1 MSIFTASGP
10 SPLFFDMKRLN
21 CLPVILALIS
31 TTSVAEQD
39 LPTYKSI
46 PIWPEDGIIPEE
58 WQDRYVFLDLDAG
71 QMVLAYPTRL
81 ARGDAR
87 HYPEPFRIERFDLNN
102 QVDASISASVRRGSD
117 SNFIYEYEVSNSSE
131 AKQAI
136 STLRIP
142 TRKFGPDDAILAPA
156 SWRGVASPSS
166 INAIRLSVGTPTGVF
181 LVWYEF
187 DLNSNSSQFHPG
199 TTMKG
204 FKVKSQLMP
213 GLTVAYASGGGD
225 PDPRRGDMP
234 EAVLSQSDPIIQI
247 EFNSQNILTVGPK
260 FGPESSKALILED
273 FRRGI
278 DLHVDSGQTELD
290 FPSVRHALEVVQ
302 QCLAGGD
309 ENSSGDLRSCD
320 LDFAFSLNPTPGL
333 ESDVLNAM
341 RLSLAE

>member
-10 SPLFFDMKRLN
+10 RALFFYMKRLN

-31 TTSVAEQD
+31 TTSLAEQD
-39 LPTYKSI
+39 LPTYKNI

-136 STLRIP
+136 RSLRIP

-156 SWRGVASPSS
+156 TWRGAAVHSS

-181 LVWYEF
+181 LDWYRF
-187 DLNSNSSQFHPG
+187 GPDSSQFHPG

-213 GLTVAYASGGGD
+213 GLIVAYAQGGSH
-225 PDPRRGDMP
+225 PARRGDMP
-234 EAVLSQSDPIIQI
+234 EAVLSQSDPILQI

-278 DLHVDSGQTELD
+278 DLQVDSGQTELD

>member
-10 SPLFFDMKRLN
+10 SALFFYMKRLN

-31 TTSVAEQD
+31 TTSLAEQD
-39 LPTYKSI
+39 LPTYKNI
-46 PIWPEDGIIPEE
+46 PIWPEDGIIPKE
-58 WQDRYVFLDLDAG
+58 WQHRYVFLDLDAG

-136 STLRIP
+136 RSLRIP

-156 SWRGVASPSS
+156 SWRGAAVHSS

-181 LVWYEF
+181 LDWYRF
-187 DLNSNSSQFHPG
+187 GPDSSRFLPG

-213 GLTVAYASGGGD
+213 GLTVAYAQGGGY

-278 DLHVDSGQTELD
+278 DLQVDSGQTELD

>member
-1 MSIFTASGP
+1 
-10 SPLFFDMKRLN
+10 MKRLN

-31 TTSVAEQD
+31 TTSLAEQD
-39 LPTYKSI
+39 LPTYKNI
-46 PIWPEDGIIPEE
+46 PIWPEDGIIPKE
-58 WQDRYVFLDLDAG
+58 WQHRYVFLDLDAS

-181 LVWYEF
+181 LDWYEF
-187 DLNSNSSQFHPG
+187 DLNSNSSQFLPG

-204 FKVKSQLMP
+204 FNVKSQLMP
-213 GLTVAYASGGGD
+213 GLTVAYASGGAS

-278 DLHVDSGQTELD
+278 DLQVDSGQTELD

-309 ENSSGDLRSCD
+309 KNSSGDLRSCD

>member
-10 SPLFFDMKRLN
+10 RALFFDMNRLN

-31 TTSVAEQD
+31 TTSLAEQD

-71 QMVLAYPTRL
+71 QMVFAYPTRL

-136 STLRIP
+136 RSLRIP

-156 SWRGVASPSS
+156 TWRGAAVHSS

-181 LVWYEF
+181 LDWYRF
-187 DLNSNSSQFHPG
+187 GPDSSRFLPG

-213 GLTVAYASGGGD
+213 GLTVAYAQGGSH
-225 PDPRRGDMP
+225 PARRGDMP
-234 EAVLSQSDPIIQI
+234 EAVLSQSDPILQI

-278 DLHVDSGQTELD
+278 DLQVDSGQTELD

-309 ENSSGDLRSCD
+309 KNPSGDLRSCD

>member
-10 SPLFFDMKRLN
+10 RALFFYMKRLN

-31 TTSVAEQD
+31 TTSLAEQD
-39 LPTYKSI
+39 LPTYKNI

-58 WQDRYVFLDLDAG
+58 WQDRYVFVDLDAG

-136 STLRIP
+136 RSLSIP

-156 SWRGVASPSS
+156 SWRGAAVHSS

-181 LVWYEF
+181 LDWYRF
-187 DLNSNSSQFHPG
+187 GPDSSRFLPG

-213 GLTVAYASGGGD
+213 GLIVAYAQGGGY
-225 PDPRRGDMP
+225 PEHVGEICRRP
-234 EAVLSQSDPIIQI
+234 FCLRATRLCKS
-247 EFNSQNILTVGPK
+247 NLTVRTSSPLGPNS
-260 FGPESSKALILED
+260 GP
-273 FRRGI
+273 
-278 DLHVDSGQTELD
+278 
-290 FPSVRHALEVVQ
+290 
-302 QCLAGGD
+302 
-309 ENSSGDLRSCD
+309 
-320 LDFAFSLNPTPGL
+320 SLQ
-333 ESDVLNAM
+333 
-341 RLSLAE
+341 RLSSLRTFVVVSTFKLIQDKQSWISHRLDTRLKLCSNVLPVGTRIPAATSGHVISISRSV

>member
-10 SPLFFDMKRLN
+10 RALFFYMKRLN

-46 PIWPEDGIIPEE
+46 PIWPEDGIIPKE

-117 SNFIYEYEVSNSSE
+117 SSFIYDYEVSNSSE
-131 AKQAI
+131 ARQALR
-136 STLRIP
+136 TLRIP
-142 TRKFGPDDAILAPA
+142 TRKFGPNDAILAPA
-156 SWRGVASPSS
+156 LWRGAATRSS
-166 INAIRLSVGTPTGVF
+166 INAIRLSVGMPTGVF
-181 LVWYEF
+181 LVWYGYGP
-187 DLNSNSSQFHPG
+187 DSPRLLPG

-204 FKVKSQLMP
+204 FNVKSQLMP
-213 GLTVAYASGGGD
+213 GLSVAYATGRSS

-247 EFNSQNILTVGPK
+247 EFNSQNIFTIGPK
-260 FGPESSKALILED
+260 FEPESSKAHILED
-273 FRRGI
+273 FGRGI
-278 DLHVDSGQTELD
+278 DRLSDSGQTELD

-309 ENSSGDLRSCD
+309 KNPSDALRSCD
-320 LDFAFSLNPTPGL
+320 LDFAFSLSPTPGL
-333 ESDVLNAM
+333 ESDVLHAM

>member
-10 SPLFFDMKRLN
+10 RALFFDMKRLN

-46 PIWPEDGIIPEE
+46 PIWPEDGIIPKE
-58 WQDRYVFLDLDAG
+58 WQHRYVFLDLDAG

-131 AKQAI
+131 AKQAV

-181 LVWYEF
+181 LDWYEF

-213 GLTVAYASGGGD
+213 GLTVAYASGGG
-225 PDPRRGDMP
+225 
-234 EAVLSQSDPIIQI
+234 
-247 EFNSQNILTVGPK
+247 
-260 FGPESSKALILED
+260 
-273 FRRGI
+273 
-278 DLHVDSGQTELD
+278 
-290 FPSVRHALEVVQ
+290 
-302 QCLAGGD
+302 
-309 ENSSGDLRSCD
+309 RS
-320 LDFAFSLNPTPGL
+320 
-333 ESDVLNAM
+333 
-341 RLSLAE
+341 